1 MNWLLLLKKS
11 PQGFSVADMENTLE
25 RVALGGALLENQMLA
40 QELALAHERIDRDA
54 QQLGQL
60 QLSLLPPSLPP
71 IAGLEIA
78 TSYQPSGRAGGDLYD
93 FFPLDA
99 SNHDETDTPGDA
111 GRWCM
116 LIGDASGHG
125 LAASLVMAIVQA
137 VLRAHPR
144 RMDSPASLLTY
155 ANQHLC
161 QKRMGGF
168 FTAFLGVY
176 EPLARRLTY
185 ANAGHPA
192 PVVRRASDGSL
203 RSLEAALG
211 YPLGID
217 EEASFQEAIV
227 QLGPGDTILL
237 YTDGIT
243 EARNPQQDQFERE
256 NLTRILREPTTGPTD
271 VVARI
276 RSAVTTHEHGQSAL
290 DDQTLVA
297 ARVL

>member
-1 MNWLLLLKKS
+1 LLLLKKS
-11 PQGFSVADMENTLE
+11 PQHFTLADMENALE

-40 QELALAHERIDRDA
+40 GELALAHERIDHDA

-60 QLSLLPPSLPP
+60 QLALLPPSLPP

-78 TSYQPSGRAGGDLYD
+78 TSYQPSGRVGGDLYD
-93 FFPLDA
+93 FFPLESLRDVTEM
-99 SNHDETDTPGDA
+99 SGDA

-125 LAASLVMAIVQA
+125 LAAALVMAIVQA
-137 VLRAHPR
+137 VLHAHPP
-144 RMDSPASLLTY
+144 RMDSPASLLTH
-155 ANQHLC
+155 ANRHLC
-161 QKRMGGF
+161 DKRIGGF
-168 FTAFLGVY
+168 FTAFVGVY
-176 EPLARRLTY
+176 EPSARRLTF

-192 PVVRRASDGSL
+192 PLVRRASDGSL
-203 RSLEAALG
+203 RSLDAALG

-217 EEASFQEAIV
+217 DDASFQEAIV
-227 QLGPGDTILL
+227 QLEPGDTILL

-243 EARNPQQDQFERE
+243 EARNRQQDQFERVSV
-256 NLTRILREPTTGPTD
+256 TRILREPTSRPVD
-271 VVARI
+271 VVEQI
-276 RSAVTTHEHGQSAL
+276 RVAVQKHEQGRTAL